1 MERLIE
7 LGAVPGLGPGF
18 VKVGMIQVHEQL
30 TPPLEREV
38 AGFLLA
44 LPEESGACG
53 EHDPRWLH
61 VLHDALGHR
70 PMVLVAR
77 EAAESQSGGAASAA
91 AEGAIVGYLPLALVA
106 SRLFGRFLVSLP
118 YLNRAGVVAT
128 DPAIAAQLIERA
140 VALAG
145 ELNTKY
151 LELRHGGATNHP
163 SLGAS
168 RCDKHRMVLK
178 LPENE
183 EALMKA
189 VGPKVRNLIRKGDK
203 HSLSIRWGGR
213 EVLDDFYGVF
223 SVNMRDL
230 GTPVYPRELF
240 GQIVDRFGGEAE
252 LCVVDIEGQVIAGAL
267 LVHDDARKMTQVPS
281 ASALREFNH
290 TSANMWMYSKL
301 LLRAMERGSERFDFG
316 RSSEGSGT
324 YNFKRQWGAEPEA
337 TVWQYHVRQGD
348 IGSMRP
354 DSPKNQ
360 RRIAIWQK
368 LPVWLTR
375 VVGPRIVRGIP

>member
-1 MERLIE
+1 
-7 LGAVPGLGPGF
+7 
-18 VKVGMIQVHEQL
+18 MIQVLEQL
-30 TPPLEREV
+30 DPQIEREV
-38 AGFLLA
+38 AAFLLA
-44 LPEESGACG
+44 MPEASGACH

-61 VLHDALGHR
+61 VLSQALGHR
-70 PMVLVAR
+70 PMMLIAR
-77 EAAESQSGGAASAA
+77 EGGAAT
-91 AEGAIVGYLPLALVA
+91 GPIVGYLPLALVA

-118 YLNRAGVVAT
+118 YLNRAGVVAK
-128 DPAIAAQLIERA
+128 DDSVAADLIAKG

-145 ELNTKY
+145 EFGTKY
-151 LELRHGGATNHP
+151 LELRHGKPTENA

-168 RCDKHRMVLK
+168 RADKVRMVLQ
-178 LPENE
+178 LYAGE

-203 HSLSIRWGGR
+203 NNLTIRWGGR
-213 EVLDDFYGVF
+213 DVLADFYEVF

-230 GTPVYPRELF
+230 GTPVYSKELF
-240 GQIVDRFGGEAE
+240 GQIVDQFKGEAE
-252 LCVVDIEGQVIAGAL
+252 LCVVDFEGKPVAGAL

-290 TSANMWMYSKL
+290 TSANMWMYFKMLMRSI
-301 LLRAMERGSERFDFG
+301 ERGSKRFDFG

-324 YNFKRQWGAEPEA
+324 YNFKRQWGAEPEP
-337 TVWQYHVRQGD
+337 TVWQYHVRSGD